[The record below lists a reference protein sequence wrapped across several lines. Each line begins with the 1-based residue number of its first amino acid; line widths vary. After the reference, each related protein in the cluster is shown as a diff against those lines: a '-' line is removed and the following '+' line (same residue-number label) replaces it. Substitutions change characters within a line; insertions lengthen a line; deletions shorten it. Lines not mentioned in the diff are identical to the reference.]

1 MKHTVYQEHL
11 NAKVAVLGL
20 ASDMATYAY
29 LIDLNTK

>member
-20 ASDMATYAY
+20 ASGMVISAY
-29 LIDLNTK
+29 LFDLNTK